1 MNHRQTTSLYLT
13 LSSKVLNK
21 CLKMNI
27 CCRFSDG
34 SQWSWRQ
41 QGGGH
46 HWQVRQW
53 RDFKGSPP
61 RKKRPPAPERNLGQ
75 FRDRK
80 MLFFFLRC
88 PKLSGND
95 YLINLFAN
103 PPAPGTPDPPAS
115 RIMTSMFEKTQEP
128 MSAGKQDTHTIP
140 FVQFLYH
147 WNVLPDKTFE
157 LQGNVWNRKVRLF
170 SIFGDSEDTQER
182 KESMPEFRWVWLGN
196 DS

>member
-1 MNHRQTTSLYLT
+1 
-13 LSSKVLNK
+13 
-21 CLKMNI
+21 MNI

-34 SQWSWRQ
+34 SQWSWQQ
-41 QGGGH
+41 QGGRH
-46 HWQVRQW
+46 HWQVRK
-53 RDFKGSPP
+53 RTEKGKPSKKKTPP
-61 RKKRPPAPERNLGQ
+61 RPWTQ
-75 FRDRK
+75 FGTISRQENVV
-80 MLFFFLRC
+80 FLRC

-128 MSAGKQDTHTIP
+128 MSAGKQGTHTIP

-157 LQGNVWNRKVRLF
+157 LQGNVWKRKVRLF
-170 SIFGDSEDTQER
+170 SIFRDSEDTQER
-182 KESMPEFRWVWLGN
+182 KESMPEFRWVGLRN
-196 DS
+196 DR